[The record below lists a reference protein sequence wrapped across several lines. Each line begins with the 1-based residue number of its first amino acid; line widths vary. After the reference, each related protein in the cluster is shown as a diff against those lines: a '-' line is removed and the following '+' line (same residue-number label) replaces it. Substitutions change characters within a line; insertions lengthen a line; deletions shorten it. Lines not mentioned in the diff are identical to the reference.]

1 MKTRV
6 FQTLRNRAAV
16 GSAGKFLARTPTCVQ
31 DAGRFGMKC
40 FSLLLGARNT
50 PAATASFSAEDD
62 ERLRSITFRHFPDGF
77 TILNADGGWFDP
89 LKKAFVE
96 EQSRQILICT
106 SDSRKL
112 APWCEELR
120 SALKQDELLVVELG
134 NASTYPVQQKKRV
147 RRAPRS

>member
-1 MKTRV
+1 
-6 FQTLRNRAAV
+6 
-16 GSAGKFLARTPTCVQ
+16 
-31 DAGRFGMKC
+31 MKC

-50 PAATASFSAEDD
+50 PSATARFSAEDD

-89 LKKAFVE
+89 VKKKFVD

-106 SDSRKL
+106 SQRRKL
-112 APWCEELR
+112 AAWCDELR

-134 NASTYPVQQKKRV
+134 SAFTFPVKR
-147 RRAPRS
+147 RSRG

>member
-1 MKTRV
+1 
-6 FQTLRNRAAV
+6 
-16 GSAGKFLARTPTCVQ
+16 
-31 DAGRFGMKC
+31 MKC

-50 PAATASFSAEDD
+50 PAATARFSAEDD
-62 ERLRSITFRHFPDGF
+62 EGLRSITFRHFPDGF

-89 LKKAFVE
+89 LNKVFVE

-106 SDSRKL
+106 SDARKL

-134 NASTYPVQQKKRV
+134 NASTYPVQREKRG